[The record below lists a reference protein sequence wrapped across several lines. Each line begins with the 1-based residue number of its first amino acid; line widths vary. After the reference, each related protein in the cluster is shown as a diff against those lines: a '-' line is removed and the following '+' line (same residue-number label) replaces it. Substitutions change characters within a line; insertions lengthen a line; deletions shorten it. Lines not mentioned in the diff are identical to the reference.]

1 MRFPENCRIAAFG
14 LDFGGGKTDIHAMRV
29 IEIRQLTE

>member
-1 MRFPENCRIAAFG
+1 MGFPQKYRIAAFG
-14 LDFGGGKTDIHAMRV
+14 LDFGGGNTDILATRV

>member
-1 MRFPENCRIAAFG
+1 MAFSEKCRIAAFG
-14 LDFGGGKTDIHAMRV
+14 LDFGGGKTDILAMRV